1 MDNSSGKLG
10 EEEVAKF
17 LEQKGY
23 SILQKNYHSRFGE
36 IDIIAQKIVLTAKEY
51 LARNHTSLQPRFDA
65 AALITEDGSVVE
77 TEYLE
82 NAFFS

>member
-36 IDIIAQKIVLTAKEY
+36 IDIIAQNSQY
-51 LARNHTSLQPRFDA
+51 LSL
-65 AALITEDGSVVE
+65 IHI
-77 TEYLE
+77 
-82 NAFFS
+82 

>member
-23 SILQKNYHSRFGE
+23 SILQK
-36 IDIIAQKIVLTAKEY
+36 IIILDSVKSTSSLRTVNILY
-51 LARNHTSLQPRFDA
+51 LWR
-65 AALITEDGSVVE
+65 
-77 TEYLE
+77 
-82 NAFFS
+82 

>member
-23 SILQKNYHSRFGE
+23 SILQKIYRK
-36 IDIIAQKIVLTAKEY
+36 IIILDSVKSTSSLRTVNILY
-51 LARNHTSLQPRFDA
+51 LWR
-65 AALITEDGSVVE
+65 
-77 TEYLE
+77 
-82 NAFFS
+82 